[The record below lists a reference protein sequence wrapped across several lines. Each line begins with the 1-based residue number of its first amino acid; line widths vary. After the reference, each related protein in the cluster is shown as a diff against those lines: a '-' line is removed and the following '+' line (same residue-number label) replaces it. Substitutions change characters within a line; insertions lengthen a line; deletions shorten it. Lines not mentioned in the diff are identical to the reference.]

1 MQGLRLITELSDVDE
16 VCVPLSGK
24 GEGDRVFQGVLE
36 TMKTILFDL
45 WVERDAL
52 QRGWR
57 RKVSLKLDQVLC
69 AVL

>member
-1 MQGLRLITELSDVDE
+1 M
-16 VCVPLSGK
+16 PLSGK